1 MKYRNYYCTPKYS
14 EGDRSYYGD
23 VSGVPEIPLIEAKT
37 LDDFERLFH
46 KAVDDYIDDL
56 QTETH
61 RTRWGLIVSILATV
75 CVFIVM
81 ALTCPKKEQH
91 VEVLSDRFSSILSE
105 HMGQD
110 DDLSVLGTIV
120 GSKLAKGFIDLYVTV
135 DDYVLFSV
143 GHIRYDG
150 EDRIASIGA
159 MGHIFTA
166 SKEQIKRRVE
176 QDPDIQEFFNGF

>member
-1 MKYRNYYCTPKYS
+1 MKYRNYYCTPRYS
-14 EGDRSYYGD
+14 EGDKSYYGD
-23 VSGVPEIPLIEAKT
+23 VSGVPEIPMIEAET

-46 KAVDDYIDDL
+46 EAVDDYLDDL
-56 QTETH
+56 PTVTH
-61 RTRWGLIVSILATV
+61 RTRWGLIVSILAIV

-159 MGHIFTA
+159 LGHIFTA

-176 QDPDIQEFFNGF
+176 QDPDIQEFLNGF